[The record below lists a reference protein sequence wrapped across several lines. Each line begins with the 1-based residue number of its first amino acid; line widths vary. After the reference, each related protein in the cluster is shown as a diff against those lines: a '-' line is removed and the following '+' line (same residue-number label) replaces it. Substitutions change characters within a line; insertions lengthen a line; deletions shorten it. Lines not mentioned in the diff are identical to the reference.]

1 MNIQTDRAYVP
12 ADATVTRYLLVQVT
26 APSRRQHTERPPA
39 EVALVLDRSGSMG
52 GRKIEMAKKAV
63 NHAIQLLGARD
74 RLAIVTYDNDVDTL
88 LETTEAVPE
97 AKALAMSRLQAID
110 ARGGTDLHA
119 GWARGAALLAASPAA
134 ADVTRR
140 VLLLSDGQ
148 ANQGETDPEVLA
160 RYAAELRATGITTTT
175 FGLGSDFDEQLMSS
189 LSTQGGGNFY
199 FIEHPAQIS
208 DFFTSELGETLEV
221 VARDARLVLSGGPQ
235 VQFAC
240 LNQFPTQRA
249 PHASDIHI
257 QLGDLVA
264 EQQLTIVVAVR
275 CTTGHSEREVAI
287 SARLADRDQV
297 MFGGAMPIEWRVVAP
312 AEDAAQPISLEVLLQ
327 VATMMADGGRAKAVA
342 ANRAGDYAL
351 SRVVIRE
358 AAVAIRALAPSLA
371 RVQAVADELEAEIH
385 EFESRMNEVTLKS
398 KHFSTLNAMRSR
410 TVQGRS
416 RRKSSEAV

>member
-1 MNIQTDRAYVP
+1 MNIQTDRAFVP
-12 ADATVTRYLLVQVT
+12 VDATVTRYLLVQIT
-26 APSRRQHTERPPA
+26 APARRQHTERPPVA
-39 EVALVLDRSGSMG
+39 VALVLDRSGSMG
-52 GRKIEMAKKAV
+52 GRKLEMAKKAV
-63 NHAIQLLGARD
+63 NHAIQLLGPRD
-74 RLAIVTYDNDVDTL
+74 RLAIVAYDTEVDTL
-88 LETTEAVPE
+88 LEATEAVPE
-97 AKALAMSRLQAID
+97 AKTLAMSRLQVID

-160 RYAAELRATGITTTT
+160 RYAAERRATGITTTT
-175 FGLGSDFDEQLMSS
+175 FGLGTDFDEQVMSS

-221 VARDARLVLSGGPQ
+221 VARDVRLMLSAGPQ

-240 LNQFPTQRA
+240 LNQFPVQRA
-249 PHASDIHI
+249 PHAADIHI

-264 EQQLTIVVAVR
+264 EQQLTMVVAVR
-275 CTTGHSEREVAI
+275 CTTGHSDREVAI
-287 SARLADRDQV
+287 TARLEDRDHA

-312 AEDAAQPISLEVLLQ
+312 AQDAAQPISLDVLLP
-327 VATMMADGGRAKAVA
+327 VATMMADGARAKAVA

-351 SRVVIRE
+351 SRVVMRE
-358 AAVAIRALAPSLA
+358 AVAAIRALAPTLP
-371 RVQAVADELEAEIH
+371 RLNAVADELEADVH
-385 EFESRMNEVTLKS
+385 QFERRIDEGTRKS
-398 KHFSTLNAMRSR
+398 MHFSALNSMRSR

-416 RRKSSEAV
+416 RRKSSDA

>member
-1 MNIQTDRAYVP
+1 LNIQTDRAYVP
-12 ADATVTRYLLVQVT
+12 ADATVTRYLLVQIT
-26 APSRRQHTERPPA
+26 APARRQHTERPPA

-63 NHAIQLLGARD
+63 NHAIQLLGPSD

-119 GWARGAALLAASPAA
+119 GWARGASLLAASSAA
-134 ADVTRR
+134 TNATRR

-148 ANQGETDPEVLA
+148 ANQGETDPGVLA
-160 RYAAELRATGITTTT
+160 RYAAELRASGITTTT

-221 VARDARLVLSGGPQ
+221 VARDVRLVLTGGPQ
-235 VQFAC
+235 VQFTC
-240 LNQFPTQRA
+240 FNQFPVQRA

-275 CTTGHSEREVAI
+275 CTTGHTERDVAI
-287 SARLADRDQV
+287 SARLQDRGDA
-297 MFGGAMPIEWRVVAP
+297 MFGGAMPIEWRVVDA
-312 AEDAAQPISLEVLLQ
+312 AQDAAQPISLEVLSQ
-327 VATMMADGGRAKAVA
+327 VATMMADGARAKAVE
-342 ANRAGDYAL
+342 ANRVGDYAQ
-351 SRVVIRE
+351 SRVVLRE
-358 AAVAIRALAPSLA
+358 AAMVIRALAPGVSRLA
-371 RVQAVADELEAEIH
+371 SVADELEAEVH
-385 EFESRMNEVTLKS
+385 QFETRMNEVALKS
-398 KHFSTLNAMRSR
+398 MHFSTVNALRSR

-416 RRKSSEAV
+416 RRRSSDA

>member
-1 MNIQTDRAYVP
+1 M
-12 ADATVTRYLLVQVT
+12 
-26 APSRRQHTERPPA
+26 

-74 RLAIVTYDNDVDTL
+74 RLAIVTYDTDVDTL

-97 AKALAMSRLQAID
+97 AKTLAMSRLQAID

-119 GWARGAALLAASPAA
+119 GWARGASLLGTSAA
-134 ADVTRR
+134 ATDVTRR

-160 RYAAELRATGITTTT
+160 RYASELRAKGITTTT

-199 FIEHPAQIS
+199 FIEQPAQIP
-208 DFFTSELGETLEV
+208 DFFASELGETLEV
-221 VARDARLVLSGGPQ
+221 VARDVRLVLSAGPQ
-235 VQFAC
+235 VQFTC
-240 LNQFPTQRA
+240 LNQFPVQRA
-249 PHASDIHI
+249 PHASDLCI

-264 EQQLTIVVAVR
+264 EQQITIVIAVR
-275 CTTGHSEREVAI
+275 CTTGHSESEVAI
-287 SARLADRDQV
+287 TARLEDRTQA
-297 MFGGAMPIEWRVVAP
+297 MFGGAMPIEWRVVDA
-312 AEDAAQPISLEVLLQ
+312 ATDAAQPVSLAVLLQ
-327 VATMMADGGRAKAVA
+327 VATMMADGARGKAVA

-358 AAVAIRALAPSLA
+358 AAAAIRALAPGLP
-371 RVQAVADELEAEIH
+371 RVQAVADELEE
-385 EFESRMNEVTLKS
+385 EVQVFESRIDEVTRKS
-398 KHFSTLNAMRSR
+398 MHFSALNSMRGR

-416 RRKSSEAV
+416 RRKSSEV

>member
-1 MNIQTDRAYVP
+1 LNIQTDRAFVP
-12 ADATVTRYLLVQVT
+12 VDTTVTRYLLVQVT
-26 APSRRQHTERPPA
+26 APARQQHTERPPA

-63 NHAIQLLGARD
+63 NHAIQLLGPSD

-97 AKALAMSRLQAID
+97 AKALAMARLQAID
-110 ARGGTDLHA
+110 ARGGTNLHA
-119 GWARGAALLAASPAA
+119 GWARGAALLANSPAA

-148 ANQGETDPEVLA
+148 ANQGETDREVLA
-160 RYAAELRATGITTTT
+160 SYAAGLRAAGITTTT
-175 FGLGSDFDEQLMSS
+175 FGLGADFDEQLMSS

-221 VARDARLVLSGGPQ
+221 VARDVRLVLSGGPQ
-235 VQFAC
+235 VQFHC
-240 LNQFPTQRA
+240 LNQFPVQRA

-275 CTTGHSEREVAI
+275 CTTVHSEREVAI
-287 SARLADRDQV
+287 TARLEDRDHA
-297 MFGGAMPIEWRVVAP
+297 MFGGAMPIEWRVV
-312 AEDAAQPISLEVLLQ
+312 DAAHDVAQPISLEVLLQ
-327 VATMMADGGRAKAVA
+327 VATMMADGARAKAVE
-342 ANRAGDYAL
+342 ANRAGDYAR
-351 SRVVIRE
+351 SRVVLRE
-358 AAVAIRALAPSLA
+358 AAMAIRALAPGVS
-371 RVQAVADELEAEIH
+371 RVEAAADELEAEIH
-385 EFESRMNEVTLKS
+385 RFESRMDEHTRKS
-398 KHFSTLNAMRSR
+398 THFSTVNALRSR

-416 RRKSSEAV
+416 RKSGER